1 MEHLALQILIDSNTM
16 KATRTARDFQ
26 EFFHEILV
34 DEYQDSNL
42 VQEYLLQSIS
52 KEELGTYNRFMVGD
66 VNRITSYNVCYTKLL
81 RFLPSII
88 RI

>member
-1 MEHLALQILIDSNTM
+1 MEHLALQILIDSSTM
-16 KATRTARDFQ
+16 KATRTAQDFQ

-52 KEELGTYNRFMVGD
+52 KEELGTL
-66 VNRITSYNVCYTKLL
+66 IALW
-81 RFLPSII
+81 
-88 RI
+88 